1 MVRVHAGLRL
11 FLRRVLG
18 RRRGHRL
25 AEVWHEVE
33 VHIHDQYLREHAAR
47 LAADRRTL
55 NTAIRN
61 AAAVGKGS

>member
-1 MVRVHAGLRL
+1 M
-11 FLRRVLG
+11 
-18 RRRGHRL
+18 